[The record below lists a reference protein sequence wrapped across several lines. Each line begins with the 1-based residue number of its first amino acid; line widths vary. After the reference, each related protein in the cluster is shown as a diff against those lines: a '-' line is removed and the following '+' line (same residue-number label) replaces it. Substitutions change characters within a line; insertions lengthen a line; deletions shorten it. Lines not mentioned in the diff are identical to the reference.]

1 MLLTQGKKP
10 AEDRPPFPKKLLEK
24 EPAELAASGKAE
36 EIHAY
41 YQANPGKAEPRVQDT
56 LASRFYS
63 DAHWRANARLIGPI
77 LSSAAFCAIA
87 NEFTKAAGRLY
98 PTIAFACSIFVSS
111 LIGLRLSISF
121 ERTLSQKIPD
131 IFAAGGAAAGQ
142 AQDDYACVVIES
154 QDAPSAHALLGGG
167 LVTSTRAQG
176 FLAETI
182 RSHGTK
188 EQAASLLG
196 KGISGLAGS
205 ALRMKAGEK
214 DIGI

>member
-1 MLLTQGKKP
+1 MLMQGKKP
-10 AEDRPPFPKKLLEK
+10 AEGAPPFPKKLLEK
-24 EPAELAASGKAE
+24 EPAELAETGKAE
-36 EIHAY
+36 EIHAH
-41 YQANPGKAEPRVQDT
+41 YQANPGKGDPGNQSA

-63 DAHWRANARLIGPI
+63 DAHWRANARLIAPI

-87 NEFTKAAGRLY
+87 NEFMKAADRLF
-98 PTIAFACSIFVSS
+98 PTIAFACSILVSS

-121 ERTLSQKIPD
+121 ERTISQKIPD
-131 IFAAGGAAAGQ
+131 IFAAGGAATEQ

-154 QDAPSAHALLGGG
+154 RDAPTAHALLGTG
-167 LVTSTRAQG
+167 LVASMRAQG

-188 EQAASLLG
+188 EQAASLLD